1 MDKKIALQEERP
13 CLLLDVHLSVNYA
26 RDLLP
31 GLSLLLLLLSLSLK
45 CDSTVQF
52 LAVKMVQ
59 QLVSADTWTR
69 PFPFQKN

>member
-1 MDKKIALQEERP
+1 MLLSTYLPIYLHIYKYIYICYTYVTRFMDKKIALQEERP

-45 CDSTVQF
+45 
-52 LAVKMVQ
+52 M
-59 QLVSADTWTR
+59 
-69 PFPFQKN
+69 